1 MDKEVAKKIK
11 EEKRKEGEEKRARQM
26 FATLNVVDRVV

>member
-11 EEKRKEGEEKRARQM
+11 EEKRKGGECKANGCNIECG
-26 FATLNVVDRVV
+26 

>member
-11 EEKRKEGEEKRARQM
+11 EEKRKGGEEKRARHHC
-26 FATLNVVDRVV
+26 NIECG